1 MEAIAEAAGISALVL
16 SLVLA
21 PLATEMPEKANSV
34 LWVRRGKDALA
45 LGNITGA
52 MTFQASIPVALGLA
66 FTTWEL
72 DAHALTAAVIG
83 LLGGALALWAIPR
96 RHVGLVPVAVWG
108 TLFCGFV
115 AYAVA
120 TG

>member
-1 MEAIAEAAGISALVL
+1 M
-16 SLVLA
+16 
-21 PLATEMPEKANSV
+21 
-34 LWVRRGKDALA
+34 RRGKDALA

-66 FTTWEL
+66 FTDWDL
-72 DAHALTAAVIG
+72 DRHAVTAAVIG
-83 LLGGALALWAIPR
+83 LLGGALARWAIPR

-108 TLFCGFV
+108 TLFVGFV
-115 AYAVA
+115 AYAAA